1 MGLRF
6 NAFGVDVVFDT
17 YSVISINALK
27 HACRLGHNI
36 QKVSSP
42 LRRIIS
48 SKQQLPKQWKEFL
61 CHDPNKEE
69 LSVYLYRE
77 LLKEVNFFF
86 DLFVTHGASCNVT
99 LL

>member
-1 MGLRF
+1 MDLRF
-6 NAFGVDVVFDT
+6 NAFGVDIVFDT

-27 HACRLGHNI
+27 HARRLGHI

-42 LRRIIS
+42 LRRLIS

-86 DLFVTHGASCNVT
+86 DLFVTHEASRDVT